1 MSGEA
6 RIAKPS
12 LDRDA
17 ATAPRWERHIA
28 FFGHDAGDAA
38 VRRRVRAFQ
47 DDGVR
52 VTGFMMRR
60 GDTASAEWEN
70 IDLGQTHDGAFLQRI
85 RQVFSGAAL
94 AAKHRDVLAQADAIY
109 ARNLDMLACAFL
121 AKRKAGLDTPVI
133 YESLDIHRLLTRND
147 LVGSGMRWL
156 EGRLLSRSA
165 GLVVSSPAFLR
176 NHFERH
182 FAGRYQ
188 AFLVENRLAAGADYG
203 PRPAPGSKAPGR
215 PLRLGWVGNLRC
227 LRSFGLLC
235 ELADRFPDTLEIH
248 LHGAPARKEIPIF
261 EPEIDKR
268 PNMTF
273 HGRYRSPEDLSDIY
287 SGLDLVWAGDFM
299 EAGFNSVWLLPNRIY
314 EGGYFVVPSIAPAG
328 TETAAWIDSRKGGFL
343 VEEPLGRTLPELI
356 ERLIADPAPI
366 ADRSRALAALP
377 DTDFIQPEGF
387 LSDMLEQALRGSV
400 AG

>member
-1 MSGEA
+1 MSGDA

-12 LDRDA
+12 MDRDA
-17 ATAPRWERHIA
+17 AAAPRPERHIA
-28 FFGHDAGDAA
+28 FFGHDASDAA

-60 GDTASAEWEN
+60 NDCSAAQWEN
-70 IDLGQTHDGAFLQRI
+70 IDLGQTHDGAFLQRV
-85 RQVFSGAAL
+85 RQVFAGAAI
-94 AAKHRDVLAQADAIY
+94 AAGHRDTLAEADVIY
-109 ARNLDMLACAFL
+109 ARNLDMLICAFL
-121 AKRKAGLDTPVI
+121 ARRKAKLDTPVI

-147 LVGSGMRWL
+147 MVGRGMRWL
-156 EGRLLSRSA
+156 EGQLLRRTV

-182 FAGRYQ
+182 FAGHYH
-188 AFLVENRLAAGADYG
+188 AFLVENRLAAGTDYG
-203 PRPAPGSKAPGR
+203 PRPVPQPHPTDR

-227 LRSFGLLC
+227 RRSFGLLC
-235 ELADRFPDTLEIH
+235 ELADRFPETLEVH
-248 LHGAPARKEIPIF
+248 LHGAPARKEIPVF
-261 EPEIDKR
+261 EPEIERR

-273 HGRYRSPEDLSDIY
+273 HGRYRSPEDLSEIY
-287 SGLDLVWAGDFM
+287 MGLDLVWAGDFM

-314 EGGYFVVPSIAPAG
+314 EGGYYCVPAVAPAG

-343 VEEPLGRTLPELI
+343 VEEPLGQTFPELVA
-356 ERLIADPAPI
+356 RLITDPAPI
-366 ADRSRALAALP
+366 HERSRALAAVP
-377 DTDFIQPEGF
+377 DTDFIQPAGF
-387 LSDMLEQALRGSV
+387 LSDMLEQALRGGV